1 MLEAEEKGWKKA
13 SVRHQW
19 WQWMEGGPGL
29 TCACVHAMPVVS
41 PTKDAEER
49 EKEHGVEPQVFT
61 ERFKPLSKYASVKQ
75 WREEVHTFSK
85 SQYTVAL

>member
-1 MLEAEEKGWKKA
+1 
-13 SVRHQW
+13 
-19 WQWMEGGPGL
+19 
-29 TCACVHAMPVVS
+29 MPVVS

-75 WREEVHTFSK
+75 WREEVHKFSK
-85 SQYTVAL
+85 SQYTEAL